1 MAEVGG
7 RIVADSSPA
16 DDATAIGTAIDRDGV
31 NRIPGD
37 IAGAYF
43 RNTAGLWIGLSL
55 AIAPRDAIVPHSFF
69 KMKDSQRSV
78 EQQKKVL
85 TMEVMDKVVVGST
98 AVVST
103 SISVGYVIWILRW
116 GSLVT
121 AFVSAM
127 PAWQAFGP
135 LPILQSFNQR
145 IRGRR

>member
-1 MAEVGG
+1 
-7 RIVADSSPA
+7 
-16 DDATAIGTAIDRDGV
+16 
-31 NRIPGD
+31 
-37 IAGAYF
+37 
-43 RNTAGLWIGLSL
+43 
-55 AIAPRDAIVPHSFF
+55 
-69 KMKDSQRSV
+69 MKDSQRSV